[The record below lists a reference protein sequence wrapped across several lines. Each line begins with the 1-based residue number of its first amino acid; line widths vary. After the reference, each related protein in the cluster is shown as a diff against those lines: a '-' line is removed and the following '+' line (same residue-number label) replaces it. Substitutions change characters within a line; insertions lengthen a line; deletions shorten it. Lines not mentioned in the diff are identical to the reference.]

1 MTEAERRA
9 RDRKRKELQ
18 DALVQE
24 LGKAA
29 VSSTILDA
37 LGRRDLIAGY
47 VDGITLLEDVLDATK
62 FLLEDKQNIL
72 DQEGARARPPVRGEP
87 VEVELNE
94 REREFTA
101 ALSAYLARHATSL
114 SKVREYREQKLGS
127 ENKRLEYKEV
137 KDFLRHELI
146 TQGEEQG
153 MVLSLSFEELIALA
167 CGSPGAVASFDE
179 TIFPNPT
186 EGFVLFFQDE
196 GLNLGDLSSWLAAL
210 YPWSAKD
217 AALFVL
223 TGKPPEVVALALS
236 YHRTRRVFTL
246 SFTPWISEN
255 TFRRVYRRARDIAH
269 ERENRQPSK
278 VTLAVLRFVSENTPP
293 AEKPKWTELK
303 KRWNDMH
310 PEKGFKSVSAFRLAY
325 LRAEYVAKGWIT

>member
-1 MTEAERRA
+1 MAVGERLEVLT
-9 RDRKRKELQ
+9 DPVVLG
-18 DALVQE
+18 VQ
-24 LGKAA
+24 
-29 VSSTILDA
+29 VSPPRS
-37 LGRRDLIAGY
+37 
-47 VDGITLLEDVLDATK
+47 DGSDTR
-62 FLLEDKQNIL
+62 Q
-72 DQEGARARPPVRGEP
+72 
-87 VEVELNE
+87 
-94 REREFTA
+94 
-101 ALSAYLARHATSL
+101 TSL
-114 SKVREYREQKLGS
+114 SEVREYREQKLGS

-153 MVLSLSFEELIALA
+153 MVLSSSFEELIALA
-167 CGSPGAVASFDE
+167 CGSSGAVASFDD

-186 EGFVLFFQDE
+186 EGFVFFIQEEELD
-196 GLNLGDLSSWLAAL
+196 LGDLSSWLAAL

-236 YHRTRRVFTL
+236 YHRTRSVFTL

-255 TFRRVYRRARDIAH
+255 TFRRVYRSARDIAH

-310 PEKGFKSVSAFRLAY
+310 PEKGFKSVSAFRQAY
-325 LRAEYVAKGWIT
+325 VRAEDVAKGWIT